1 MAEICTELGET
12 EKAEKY
18 TNAADN
24 IQENFDRYFYNEE
37 LGGYETDYWNGS
49 TSRTRYRQAM
59 SLVALYNGL
68 TKPENHEK
76 VLSTLVQDIQSK
88 DQHLDVGSV
97 GAELILPVLSLEGYG
112 DLALEILLQ
121 TSYPSWGYWVEM
133 GSTSCLEGWKEVVR
147 SYCHYFLGTYDEWFY
162 QNLAGIQNAKNGYE
176 TVTIRPEIF
185 PELGYVDAS
194 VETVRGKLASSWK
207 VENNNLSISVKVPI
221 GTTAD
226 ILLPVAESGNV
237 LLNGEALSLQPGVLE
252 IGTAGDRTLVRVVGG
267 TYNFDLG
274 AITK

>member
-1 MAEICTELGET
+1 MVEICQKMGDAKNAKRYQE
-12 EKAEKY
+12 
-18 TNAADN
+18 AADN
-24 IQENFDRYFYNEE
+24 IYEAFNRVFYNAEK
-37 LGGYETDYWNGS
+37 GIYETADWNGS
-49 TSRTRYRQAM
+49 TTRTKYRQACN
-59 SLVALYNGL
+59 LVPLYYGL
-68 TKPENHEK
+68 CPEEYHDR
-76 VLSTLVQDIQSK
+76 VLNNLLEDIRVK
-88 DQHLDVGSV
+88 GNHLDVGSV
-97 GAELILPVLSLEGYG
+97 GAEIILPLLSREGHG
-112 DLALEILLQ
+112 DLAMKILLQ
-121 TSYPSWGYWVEM
+121 KDHPSWGYWLEL
-133 GSTSCLEGWKEVVR
+133 GATTAWEAWSTRILR
-147 SYCHYFLGTYDEWFY
+147 SLCHYFLGTYDEWFY
-162 QNLAGIQNAKNGYE
+162 QNLAGIQDARNGYE

-252 IGTAGDRTLVRVVGG
+252 IGTAGDRTLVRVVSG

-274 AITK
+274 ILQ